1 MSADKANE
9 DNVTREE
16 ELEADELDTTT
27 AANNPEEES
36 SQDCSNHDDNEDVD
50 RTIRRRR
57 VSDDDEDEVNDK
69 QPLGNILGDDAQGVD
84 AVPDLVNVPIV
95 AGNQPPPQ
103 PPAAVAAPQ
112 AQQQAAGGGGG
123 GGGGGIM
130 HNNEEKISI
139 RIRIFRGDLQDSIMV
154 QQWVDTLTRGKT
166 INNWSEKQA
175 ADMALENLRSE
186 AHK

>member
-9 DNVTREE
+9 DNVTREQE
-16 ELEADELDTTT
+16 EEEAEKLDTTT
-27 AANNPEEES
+27 AANNPEDES
-36 SQDCSNHDDNEDVD
+36 CQDGSNHDDNEYVD
-50 RTIRRRR
+50 GTIRRR
-57 VSDDDEDEVNDK
+57 VSDNDK
-69 QPLGNILGDDAQGVD
+69 DKVDEEQPLGNILGDGAQGID

-112 AQQQAAGGGGG
+112 AQQQAAGRGG

-130 HNNEEKISI
+130 QNNAEKISI
-139 RIRIFRGDLQDSIMV
+139 RIPIFRGDSQDSITV
-154 QQWVDTLTRGKT
+154 QQWVDTLTRAQT

-175 ADMALENLRSE
+175 ADMALKNL
-186 AHK
+186 